1 MAFVTLSAPRLT
13 RVVPLIVAVALLME
27 NIDSSVLATSLPE
40 MARDLSSDPI
50 HLKLVLTSYLLALAV
65 FIPASGYAADRFG
78 ARTVFRMAIAVFAL
92 GSIACGVSQNLWELV
107 IARTLQGIGGSMMVP
122 VGRLIVLRSVPRDGL
137 VGALAW
143 LTVPALLGPVM
154 GPPLGG
160 FITTYYHW
168 RWIFWINIPLAA
180 LGILLATLLIPNIR
194 EEVVSRFDVKGFL
207 LAGPGLAAFLT
218 GVTVAGLNLAPL
230 WLVVLLI
237 GGGLA
242 LTTAFVFHAL
252 RVEHPLVDLR
262 LLTLPTFRVS
272 VTAGTLFRIG
282 VGALP
287 FLLPLMFQLG
297 FGLTAFRS
305 GMLTFVSGMGAM
317 LMKFAAQPLL
327 RRFGFR
333 GVLTGNAIVAA
344 VFLAGPA
351 LFTPTTPVILML
363 AVLLVGGL
371 TRSLQFTAINAIA
384 YADVSGPRLSSATS
398 FTAVLQ
404 QLSGSIGITIA
415 AMALEATGALRGT
428 SATDLGNFPYVFGIV
443 TIMAFC
449 SCLIFMQLSPSDG
462 DSLVQ
467 KKAARGA
474 APPVIQP

>member
-27 NIDSSVLATSLPE
+27 NIDSSVLATSLPA
-40 MARDLSSDPI
+40 MSKDLASDPI

-65 FIPASGYAADRFG
+65 FIPASGWAADRFG
-78 ARTVFRMAIAVFAL
+78 ARRLFRAAIVVFAL
-92 GSIACGVSQNLWELV
+92 GSIACGMSQNLWELV

-168 RWIFWINIPLAA
+168 RWIFWINIPLAV
-180 LGILLATLLIPNIR
+180 LGVILATLMIPNIR
-194 EEVVSRFDVKGFL
+194 EEIVSRFDIKGFL
-207 LAGPGLAAFLT
+207 MAGPGLAAFLT
-218 GVTVAGLNLAPL
+218 GVTLAGLNLAPF
-230 WLVVLLI
+230 WLVVVLI

-252 RVEHPLVDLR
+252 RVEYPLVDLR
-262 LLTLPTFRVS
+262 LLALHTFRIS
-272 VTAGTLFRIG
+272 VTAGTMFRVG

-297 FGLTAFRS
+297 FGLSAFQS

-317 LMKFAAQPLL
+317 MMKFAAQPLL

-333 GVLTGNAIVAA
+333 GVLTGNALIAA

-351 LFTPTTPVILML
+351 LFTPTTPVAVML

-371 TRSLQFTAINAIA
+371 TRSLQFTAVNAIA
-384 YADVSGPRLSSATS
+384 YAEVSAPRLSSATS

-415 AMALEATGALRGT
+415 AMGLEATGALRGA
-428 SATDLGNFPYVFGIV
+428 SATDVGNFPYVFGFI
-443 TIMAFC
+443 TILCFSSSLVFAR
-449 SCLIFMQLSPSDG
+449 LSPSAG
-462 DSLVQ
+462 SSLVQ
-467 KKAARGA
+467 KQAAR
-474 APPVIQP
+474 

>member
-1 MAFVTLSAPRLT
+1 MAFVTLTTPSLT

-40 MARDLSSDPI
+40 MARDLASDPI

-65 FIPASGYAADRFG
+65 FIPASGWAADRFG
-78 ARTVFRMAIAVFAL
+78 ARTVFRAAIAVFAF
-92 GSIACGVSQNLWELV
+92 GSIACGMSQNLWELV

-168 RWIFWINIPLAA
+168 RWIFWINIPLAV
-180 LGILLATLLIPNIR
+180 LGIVLATILIPNIR
-194 EEVVSRFDVKGFL
+194 EEVVSRFDGKGFF

-218 GVTVAGLNLAPL
+218 GVTLAGLNLAPL

-252 RVEHPLVDLR
+252 KVDQPLVDLR

-287 FLLPLMFQLG
+287 FLLPLMFQFG
-297 FGLTAFRS
+297 FGLSAFRS

-317 LMKFAAQPLL
+317 MMKFAAQPLL

-333 GVLTGNAIVAA
+333 GVLTGNAFIAA

-351 LFTPTTPVILML
+351 LFTPSTPSVVILG
-363 AVLLVGGL
+363 VLLVGGL
-371 TRSLQFTAINAIA
+371 TRSLQFTAVNAIA
-384 YADVSGPRLSSATS
+384 YAEVSSARLSSATS

-404 QLSGSIGITIA
+404 QLSGSVGITIA
-415 AMALEATGALRGT
+415 AMALELTGALRGT

-443 TIMAFC
+443 TLMALSSALLFAR
-449 SCLIFMQLSPSDG
+449 LSPSAG
-462 DSLVQ
+462 VTLVQ
-467 KKAARGA
+467 RKATR
-474 APPVIQP
+474 